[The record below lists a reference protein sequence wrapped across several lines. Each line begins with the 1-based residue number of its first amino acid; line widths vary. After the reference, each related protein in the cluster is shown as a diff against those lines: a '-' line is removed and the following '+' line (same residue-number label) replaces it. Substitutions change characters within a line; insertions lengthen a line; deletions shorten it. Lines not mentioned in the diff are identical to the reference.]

1 MRKIIHV
8 DMDCFYAAVEIRD
21 NPSLKGK
28 PVAVGGSPD
37 SRGVIATANYE
48 ARKYGVDS
56 AMASSQ
62 AVKKCPE
69 LTLLSPNFD
78 KYRTESDAI
87 RTIFHD
93 YTDRIE
99 PLSLDEAYLDVTEVE
114 RCEGSATKIARE
126 IRSRIQTDRELTASA
141 GVGPNKFLAKVA
153 SDWNKPDGQKTIAP
167 GDVSAFMTNL
177 AVEKIP
183 GVGSSTRETLHEH
196 DIHTCGDLQEYS
208 RRELV
213 DTFGKWGL
221 NLFRLC
227 RGRDDRPVSTDRERK
242 SLSVERTFSEDLSSL
257 DEVQAALDK
266 LYEKFTRRWD
276 NAEPADER
284 INGIQVKVKYADF
297 DQVTRERKRTGVPE
311 RDAFAVLVRQLWTND
326 ERNVRLIGIGV
337 KLCSRR
343 EGRYRLAQQSL
354 FQQGNS

>member
-1 MRKIIHV
+1 
-8 DMDCFYAAVEIRD
+8 
-21 NPSLKGK
+21 
-28 PVAVGGSPD
+28 
-37 SRGVIATANYE
+37 
-48 ARKYGVDS
+48 
-56 AMASSQ
+56 
-62 AVKKCPE
+62 
-69 LTLLSPNFD
+69 LLSPNFE

-87 RTIFHD
+87 RAIFHD

-126 IRSRIQTDRELTASA
+126 IRSRIQADRELTASA

-167 GDVSAFMTNL
+167 GEVSAFMKDL
-177 AVEKIP
+177 AVDKIP
-183 GVGSSTRETLHEH
+183 GVGSSTREKLHEH
-196 DIHTCGDLQEYS
+196 GIRTCGDLQEYS

-257 DEVQAALDK
+257 DEVQSALDQ
-266 LYEKFTRRWD
+266 LYKKFTRRWN

-297 DQVTRERKRTGVPE
+297 DQVTRERKQTGVPE
-311 RDAFAVLVRQLWTND
+311 RQAFEELIRRLWKTD
-326 ERNVRLIGIGV
+326 HRNIRLIGIGV

-343 EGRYRLAQQSL
+343 EGRYRLAQKSL
-354 FQQGNS
+354 FQEGSS